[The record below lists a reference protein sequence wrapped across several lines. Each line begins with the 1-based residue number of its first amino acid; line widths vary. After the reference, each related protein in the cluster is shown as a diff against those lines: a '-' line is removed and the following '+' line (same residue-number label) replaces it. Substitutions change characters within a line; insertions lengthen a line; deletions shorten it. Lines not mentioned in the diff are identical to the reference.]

1 MNISN
6 ILNLFK
12 YDPAT
17 QGALTFNIEQALNQ
31 NWDKIVA
38 LLGKVLM
45 SYDEKITYAEN
56 DLCTSGGKVY
66 QSKVSSNTGNA
77 LTNTTYWKDLNN
89 ATDTEITT
97 LNEALSQEIS
107 NRQNADAQKLPL
119 TGGTLSG
126 NLEISK
132 SGGAD
137 VQLTDASQNS
147 MFMLLCQNAFAV
159 MRNGSISGSGYM
171 DLQLGSSSSELTNK
185 LRLFNSAGS
194 TAYKIYGE
202 HNITV
207 STAAPT
213 GTLAEGAQHQVYA

>member
-45 SYDEKITYAEN
+45 SYDERITYAEN

-66 QSKVSSNTGNA
+66 QSKASSNTGNA
-77 LTNTTYWKDLNN
+77 VTNTTYWKDLNN
-89 ATDTEITT
+89 ATDTAITA
-97 LNEALSQEIS
+97 LNEALSQEII
-107 NRQNADAQKLPL
+107 NRQNEDTKKLPL
-119 TGGTLSG
+119 TGGVLSG
-126 NLEISK
+126 DVSINKASPALFVTDTTTPSK
-132 SGGAD
+132 GHIKQSGGLTYISNIKPSGTD
-137 VQLTDASQNS
+137 YSQLI
-147 MFMLLCQNAFAV
+147 L
-159 MRNGSISGSGYM
+159 GSIDNALNDAVRLYR
-171 DLQLGSSSSELTNK
+171 TNY
-185 LRLFNSAGS
+185 G
-194 TAYKIYGE
+194 TANLYGT

-207 STAAPT
+207 STTAPSSA
-213 GTLAEGAQHQVYA
+213 LPNGAMHNVY